1 MKTDIIIQA
10 RMWSS
15 RLPWKVMLSLAWKPV
30 LWHDVERCKKCKN
43 INDIIVATTT
53 NSEDDIIERWCINN
67 NIKYYRWSS
76 DNVLNRYYET
86 AKKYWSNI
94 IIRITSD
101 CPLISPEIIDDMVR
115 NFDYK
120 NSDFISNCQDRVFPR
135 WLDCEIFTFKA
146 LKEANES
153 ANEKFE
159 KEHVTPY
166 IIKNF
171 KKKLYKVDN
180 KYYSDAR
187 LTLDE
192 LKDYELINHLYDK
205 FYKNESDILDT
216 IKIIDYLEENIIFK
230 KINSNIL
237 QKKVTI

>member
-15 RLPWKVMLSLAWKPV
+15 RLPWKVMLTLAWKPV
-30 LWHDVERCKKCKN
+30 LWHDIERCKKCNN
-43 INDIIVATTT
+43 INDIIIATTT
-53 NSEDDIIERWCINN
+53 NPEDDIIERWCIKNN
-67 NIKYYRWSS
+67 VKYYRWSS

-86 AKKYWSNI
+86 AKKYNSDN

-101 CPLISPEIIDDMVR
+101 CPFIDYEIIDDIIKKFDSN
-115 NFDYK
+115 NFDYM
-120 NSDFISNCQDRVFPR
+120 SNCQDRVFPR
-135 WLDCEIFTFKA
+135 WLDCEIFTFESLENANKN
-146 LKEANES
+146 ANE
-153 ANEKFE
+153 EFE

-171 KKKLYKVDN
+171 KKDLYKVDE

-192 LKDYELINHLYDK
+192 LKDYELINYLYDE
-205 FYKNESDILDT
+205 FYKENEIIDT
-216 IKIIDYLEENIIFK
+216 KKIIDYLENNLDIK
-230 KINSNIL
+230 NKNLDIN
-237 QKKVTI
+237 QKHSI

>member
-30 LWHDVERCKKCKN
+30 LWHDIERCRKCKN
-43 INDIIVATTT
+43 INDIIIATTT

-67 NIKYYRWSS
+67 DIKCYRWSN

-86 AKKYWSNI
+86 AKKYNSDN

-101 CPLISPEIIDDMVR
+101 CPFIDYEIIDDIAHK
-115 NFDYK
+115 FDYK
-120 NSDFISNCQDRVFPR
+120 KFDYMSNCQDRVFPR
-135 WLDCEIFTFKA
+135 WLDCEIFTFKS
-146 LKEANES
+146 LKKANEN
-153 ANEKFE
+153 ANEEFE

-171 KKKLYKVDN
+171 KKDLYKVNN

-192 LKDYELINHLYDK
+192 LKDYELINYLYDK
-205 FYKNESDILDT
+205 FYKNENEIIDT
-216 IKIIDYLEENIIFK
+216 IKVIDYLEKNLDIKNKNLAIK
-230 KINSNIL
+230 
-237 QKKVTI
+237 QKHSI